1 MAYRLR
7 RGLGSVQSDISAAA
21 AKYGVP
27 PSLALAVAQKESS
40 FNQSAVS
47 PVGAIGVMQLMPATA
62 ASLGVNPY
70 DQSQNI
76 DGGVRYL
83 SQMYAQFGD
92 WNTALEAYNAGPG
105 RVASGSIPTSSV
117 SYASDILASA
127 GLDSGSMPVDSG
139 SQSDSFDSG
148 GTSDAGLSTW
158 AVVGLG
164 MAAVA
169 VLFAVAD

>member
-40 FNQSAVS
+40 LNQSAVS

-70 DQSQNI
+70 DQTQNI

-83 SQMYAQFGD
+83 SQMYQQFGD
-92 WNTALEAYNAGPG
+92 WGTALEAYNAGPG
-105 RVASGSIPTSSV
+105 KVTSGTVPSSSV

-127 GLDSGSMPVDSG
+127 GLDSSQFADVSGPGSDYSG
-139 SQSDSFDSG
+139 SG

-164 MAAVA
+164 VAAVA